1 MGLRLGAVI
10 KVVYNTIMDIKTNKT
25 LKEYFKNFGTKKYKK
40 GEIIL
45 KPGQN
50 FDGVLFPKSGLA
62 IIYTLSKTKEMN
74 ILPTFEPV
82 FFGSMLNLFL
92 GRKNEFY
99 YKSLTAGEYFVAPSK
114 DVLDY
119 IKADKNLHSKIIDIA
134 INGLMDMCCFTN
146 KLVFGNATYKV
157 SSMIVSAAEKYGVK
171 NKNDIEIKFNLPH
184 KMLSDMTGLTRET
197 VTLQILAMEKKRL
210 VEKNGRHLIVKD
222 LESLKKLA
230 TL

>member
-1 MGLRLGAVI
+1 
-10 KVVYNTIMDIKTNKT
+10 MDIKTNKI
-25 LKEYFKNFGTKKYKK
+25 LKDYFKNFKTVKYKK
-40 GEIIL
+40 GEMIL

-50 FDGVLFPKSGLA
+50 FDGILFPKSGLA

-82 FFGSMLNLFL
+82 FFGSMMNLFL

-99 YKSLTAGEYFVAPSK
+99 YKSLTAGEYFVAPTK
-114 DVLDY
+114 EVLDY
-119 IKADKNLHSKIIDIA
+119 VKSDKALHSKVVNIT
-134 INGLMDMCCFTN
+134 INRLMDMCCFTN

-171 NKNDIEIKFNLPH
+171 TKNEIEIKINLPH

-210 VEKNGRHLIVKD
+210 VAKNGRHLIVKD
-222 LESLKKLA
+222 LEAMKKLA